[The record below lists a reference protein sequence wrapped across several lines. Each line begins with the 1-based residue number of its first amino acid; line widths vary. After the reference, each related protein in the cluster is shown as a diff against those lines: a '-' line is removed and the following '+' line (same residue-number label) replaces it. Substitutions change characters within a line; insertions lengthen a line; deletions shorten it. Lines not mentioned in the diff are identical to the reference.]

1 MNKKICTLLLTSL
14 LTVAAGFSAGAEEYY
29 NIAYNDSK
37 NAAVTV
43 KGCLGTDAAS
53 KDITINIKRNGTII
67 SSAAAV
73 TDYRGCYE
81 TELDF
86 QSDLSSCEVTV
97 GYDSSVKTAE
107 IKHDT
112 ASDMNVRAHITPENI
127 ICVEGFS
134 AAKNAGDRVNILLV
148 NKSSAAVG
156 NFDLSGG
163 AHIGDCAVDKTG
175 HFLYKFT
182 FGGDDISSYRLLV
195 CAKGGSP
202 QEITI
207 DETQSA
213 RAIIS
218 LSLKDDNGNR
228 AALNGSDYTYVKA
241 LVDSR
246 RSGKTKANLLAAYYE
261 ETGRLIGVTSRFN
274 YNFDFGANGVITVD
288 DFLPEIPSDAQTV
301 KLMVWEDETLE
312 PYGAYEK
319 YSNSEQAE
327 TEKYFYVAP
336 DGSDFNDGNFD
347 SPLATLTAAKCAV
360 NEYIE
365 AKGMPENG
373 ITVRFRGGTYPISDT
388 VEFTAADSGTASAP
402 ITYEA
407 YNGEQVIFDGGVHI
421 PSSAF
426 SPVANTTI
434 SSRIPS
440 GNAVYCVDLKQF
452 GIYDFGDG
460 GEKLYQA
467 NYIPDL
473 EVFSKGEPM
482 VTARYPNVNS
492 EGEQQYLLSGTNTN
506 GDDYSLISYTD
517 ETLENAAS
525 FDGAFIEGWIK
536 TGYEYNGASIVE
548 VDKDNNTFKIGYNG
562 TSSNEV
568 RYFINNLPEALD
580 SPGEYYLDRGT
591 GLLYIIPNGSISDA
605 DITVSVF
612 GKNVSQPVIKTNGA
626 SYINFKGFTITDC
639 RAGGICIYG
648 GNDISV
654 DSCEIKNVGH
664 CGIIVGSEKPL
675 GTYLTV
681 NGVNVYSSSFYNTG
695 YEKSSG
701 HSITNS
707 KIYNVGE
714 KGVKLAGGDRINL
727 VGADFTLSNCELH
740 DCGRIIKSAPTVN
753 AVGVGITI
761 SNNDI
766 YNAACAGITMGGN
779 EIIIENNE
787 FYNCANETTDYGTI
801 YSCGYEGA
809 EIQAG
814 SEIRYNYFHDVP
826 REVKNI
832 VNGSIS
838 SKPHRPAVYND
849 YCDPFLDVHH
859 NYFENMPIGCFNGSG
874 WENNWTDNVFKDADI
889 PMLVQWNNGLYT
901 SIEEGNNLD
910 KLFDSL
916 STTEYKMLNVES
928 GIWKEKYPKVAEAK
942 EKMKTLT
949 GAEAT
954 YPNSDIKNNIAFF
967 LTEQSQAS
975 LEKISAEPQ
984 WWHTDAIKRT
994 KYLNKIISLQHYP
1007 NTDQNKFLKDRGID
1021 TNVYTDNE
1029 TETSVS
1035 AALAGKGIV
1044 VSEMGVK

>member
-1 MNKKICTLLLTSL
+1 M
-14 LTVAAGFSAGAEEYY
+14 LTVAAGFPAGAEEYY
-29 NIAYNDSK
+29 NIAYSDSK

-53 KDITINIKRNGTII
+53 KNITINIKRNGTII

-97 GYDSSVKTAE
+97 GYDSTVKPAE
-107 IKHDT
+107 IKNDT
-112 ASDMNVRAHITPENI
+112 ASDVNVRAHITQENV

-148 NKSSAAVG
+148 NKSSAAAG

-163 AHIGDCAVDKTG
+163 AHIGACTVDKTG

-182 FGGDDISSYRLLV
+182 FGGDDISDYRLLV
-195 CAKGGSP
+195 CAEGGSP
-202 QEITI
+202 REIAI

-213 RAIIS
+213 HAFIS

-228 AALNGSDYTYVKA
+228 AALNGSDYTSVKA

-246 RSGKTKANLLAAYYE
+246 RSGKTRANLLAAYYE
-261 ETGRLIGVTSRFN
+261 ETGRLIGVDSRVN
-274 YNFDFGANGVITVD
+274 YDFDFSANGVITVD
-288 DFLPEIPSDAQTV
+288 DFLPEIPKDAQTV
-301 KLMVWEDETLE
+301 KLMVWEDKSLQT
-312 PYGAYEK
+312 YGAYEK
-319 YSNSEQAE
+319 YSGSEQAAA
-327 TEKYFYVAP
+327 EKYFYVAP
-336 DGSDFNDGNFD
+336 DGSDFNDGSFT
-347 SPLATLTAAKCAV
+347 SPLATLAAAKRAV
-360 NEYIE
+360 NEYID
-365 AKGMPENG
+365 AKGMPEKG
-373 ITVRFRGGTYPISDT
+373 ITVYFRGGTYPISDT
-388 VEFTAADSGTASAP
+388 VEFTAADSGTAAAP
-402 ITYEA
+402 VTYEA
-407 YNGEQVIFDGGVHI
+407 YNGEKVVFDGGVHI
-421 PSSAF
+421 PSRAF
-426 SPVANTTI
+426 SSAADTTI
-434 SSRIPS
+434 SSRIPG
-440 GNAVYCVDLKQF
+440 GNTVYCVDLKQF

-460 GEKLYQA
+460 DEKAYSA
-467 NYIPDL
+467 DYMADV

-492 EGEQQYLLSGTNTN
+492 EGEQQYLISGDNTN

-517 ETLENAAS
+517 ETLENAVS

-536 TGYEYNGASIVE
+536 SGYEYNGASIVDI
-548 VDKDNNTFKIGYNG
+548 DKENNTFKIGYNG
-562 TSSNEV
+562 TSSKEV
-568 RYFINNLPEALD
+568 RYIINNIPEALD
-580 SPGEYYLDRGT
+580 NPGEYYLDKGT
-591 GLLYIIPNGSISDA
+591 GLLYIIPVGDISDA

-612 GKNVSQPVIKTNGA
+612 GKDVSQSVIKTNGA

-639 RAGGICIYG
+639 RAGGIYIYG
-648 GNDISV
+648 GSNINV

-681 NGVNVYSSSFYNTG
+681 NGANVYSSSFYNPG

-707 KIYNVGE
+707 KIYNAGVSA
-714 KGVKLAGGDRINL
+714 VKLVGGDRINL
-727 VGADFTLSNCELH
+727 VGADFTLNNCELH
-740 DCGRIIKSAPTVN
+740 DCGRLIKSAPVVN

-761 SNNDI
+761 SNNTI

-779 EIIIENNE
+779 EIIIEKNE

-826 REVKNI
+826 REVENI
-832 VNGSIS
+832 VNGAFS
-838 SKPHRPAVYND
+838 STPFRPTVYND

-859 NYFENMPIGCFNGSG
+859 NYFENMPVGCFNGGG

-889 PMLVQWNNGLYT
+889 PMIVQWNNGLYNT
-901 SIEEGNNLD
+901 IEGGNNLD

-916 STTEYKMLNVES
+916 SMTEYKMLNVES
-928 GIWKEKYPKVAEAK
+928 GIWKAKYPKVAEVK
-942 EKMKTLT
+942 ENMKNLT

-967 LTEQSQAS
+967 LTDTSKAS
-975 LEKISAEPQ
+975 LEKISAEPKDSDS
-984 WWHTDAIKRT
+984 DAIKRT
-994 KYLNKIISLQHYP
+994 KYLNKIISLAHYP
-1007 NTDQNKFLKDRGID
+1007 NLDQNKFLKDRGID

-1029 TETSVS
+1029 TETTVS
-1035 AALAGKGIV
+1035 AALANKGIV